1 MIGLF
6 TALLIPGM
14 KGLHLLHLCGRGCML
29 LAFSPLPPPHKH
41 FERSDMTKS
50 IPLCNHK
57 CLISFYIVFSLKIAS
72 EVAGELAQWL

>member
-6 TALLIPGM
+6 TFVFIPGM
-14 KGLHLLHLCGRGCML
+14 EGLHLLHLCSRGHML
-29 LAFSPLPPPHKH
+29 LTSFPHKH
-41 FERSDMTKS
+41 FERKGMTKT
-50 IPLCNHK
+50 IPLCSHK